1 MTATSSKTSMSPA
14 NGENDA
20 SAANAVNVGAA
31 TNGRLSGRVALVSG
45 SSRGIGRGIAERF
58 AREGACVAVT
68 WHAREQAAQ
77 AVVESIEK
85 EGGRA
90 HALQLDVTVRA
101 SVRRAISA
109 TIERFGQLDVLVHN
123 AGFLE
128 QKPFATISDD
138 DWDYTFAAN
147 LKSAFLFAQE
157 IRPHFEARS
166 KGNLI
171 HLASVG
177 GQTGGIKA
185 PHYAAAKAGLIS
197 LTRSLAK
204 LYAPFGVRVNA
215 ISPGFIATDMVA
227 DILTRESEDA
237 ILATIPLH
245 RIGLPED
252 VAGAAVF
259 LASNDADYVTGQVL
273 NVNGGSYLG

>member
-1 MTATSSKTSMSPA
+1 MS
-14 NGENDA
+14 
-20 SAANAVNVGAA
+20 
-31 TNGRLSGRVALVSG
+31 GRLTDRVALISG

-58 AREGACVAVT
+58 AREGARVVVT
-68 WHAREQAAQ
+68 WHERESAAD
-77 AVVESIEK
+77 AVVEAIRK

-109 TIERFGQLDVLVHN
+109 TIDRFGGLDVVVHN

-128 QKPFATISDD
+128 QKPFASIDDD
-138 DWDYTFAAN
+138 DWDYTFACN

-157 IRPHFEARS
+157 VRGHFEARGA
-166 KGNLI
+166 GNLI
-171 HLASVG
+171 HLASIG
-177 GQTGGIKA
+177 GQTGGVKA

-215 ISPGFIATDMVA
+215 ISPGYIATDMYT
-227 DILTRESEDA
+227 DIVTRESEA
-237 ILATIPLH
+237 SLLETIPLH

-259 LASNDADYVTGQVL
+259 LASADSDYVTGQIL

>member
-1 MTATSSKTSMSPA
+1 MTATSSTTSKSPME
-14 NGENDA
+14 G
-20 SAANAVNVGAA
+20 VNRGAA
-31 TNGRLSGRVALVSG
+31 TNGRLAGRVALVSG

-58 AREGACVAVT
+58 AREGALVAVT
-68 WHAREQAAQ
+68 WHQREQAAQ
-77 AVVESIEK
+77 AVVEAIEK
-85 EGGRA
+85 EGGCA

-109 TIERFGQLDVLVHN
+109 TIERFGRLDVLVHN

-128 QKPFATISDD
+128 QKPFATISDE

-157 IRPHFEARS
+157 IRPHFEARRA
-166 KGNLI
+166 GNLI
-171 HLASVG
+171 HLASIG

-227 DILTRESEDA
+227 DIMTRESEDA

>member
-1 MTATSSKTSMSPA
+1 MAPMS
-14 NGENDA
+14 
-20 SAANAVNVGAA
+20 
-31 TNGRLSGRVALVSG
+31 GRLAGRVALVSG

-58 AREGACVAVT
+58 AREGARVAVT
-68 WHAREQAAQ
+68 WHERESAAES
-77 AVVESIEK
+77 VVEGIRK
-85 EGGRA
+85 EGGEA
-90 HALQLDVTVRA
+90 HAFQLDVTVRQ
-101 SVRRAISA
+101 SIRRAISA
-109 TIERFGQLDVLVHN
+109 TIERFGGLDVVVHN

-128 QKPFATISDD
+128 QKPFATIDDD
-138 DWDYTFAAN
+138 DWDYTFACN
-147 LKSAFLFAQE
+147 LKSAFQLAQE
-157 IRPHFEARS
+157 VRTHFEARRA
-166 KGNLI
+166 GNLI

-204 LYAPFGVRVNA
+204 LYAPLGVRVNA
-215 ISPGFIATDMVA
+215 ISPGYIATDMYT
-227 DILTRESEDA
+227 DITTRESEAA
-237 ILATIPLH
+237 ILETIPLH

-259 LASNDADYVTGQVL
+259 LASPDADYVTGQIL